1 MNHLYI
7 PKYFNEK
14 GNVVRLVLGTA
25 IFALLFINIFQPFN
39 SRGWVPN
46 ITDFRYFLFSCI
58 IILTATCVIAISR
71 TIMYFYA
78 KKNEISYLDY
88 AFWVLVELIAMSSFY
103 TLFPYYVLHVNVPFW
118 ELFKTAITYTSLIVL
133 APYSILSLYFSLKDK
148 ESRLEKIKQQQKED
162 VSDEKENLYSFYDE
176 KGSLRLSLFS
186 ECLFYIEAAD
196 NYVCIYYMNKG
207 KLANFMLRNS
217 LKNIEHV
224 FSERNLIRCHRSF
237 VVNVENVKI
246 IRKGDNG
253 LIIDFDCDGVRNIP
267 ISKTFSTNVL
277 KQFSAING

>member
-39 SRGWVPN
+39 SRDWVPN
-46 ITDFRYFLFSCI
+46 ITEFRYFLFSCL

-71 TIMYFYA
+71 TVMYFYA

-88 AFWVLVELIAMSSFY
+88 AFWVLVELIAMSFFY
-103 TLFPYYVLHVNVPFW
+103 TLFPYYVLHANVLFW
-118 ELFKTAITYTSLIVL
+118 SLFKTAITYTSLIVL
-133 APYSILSLYFSLKDK
+133 APYSILSLFFSLKDK
-148 ESRLEKIKQQQKED
+148 ESRLEKINQQQKEELPD
-162 VSDEKENLYSFYDE
+162 NNGNLYSFYDE
-176 KGSLRLSLFS
+176 KGTLRLSLFS

-207 KLANFMLRNS
+207 KLTNFMLRNS

-237 VVNVENVKI
+237 VVNIANVKI
-246 IRKGDNG
+246 IRKGENG
-253 LIIDFDCDGVRNIP
+253 LSIDFDCDGVRSIP
-267 ISKTFSTNVL
+267 ISKTFSANVL
-277 KQFSAING
+277 EQFSAING

>member
-39 SRGWVPN
+39 SRDWVPN
-46 ITDFRYFLFSCI
+46 ITEFRYFLFSCL

-71 TIMYFYA
+71 TVMYFYS
-78 KKNEISYLDY
+78 KGNEISYLNY
-88 AFWVLVELIAMSSFY
+88 AFWVLAELIAMSFFY
-103 TLFPYYVLHVNVPFW
+103 TLFPYYVLNANVLFW
-118 ELFKTAITYTSLIVL
+118 DLFKTAITYTSLIVL
-133 APYSILSLYFSLKDK
+133 APYSILSLFFSLKDK
-148 ESRLEKIKQQQKED
+148 ELRLERIKQQQKEEVPD
-162 VSDEKENLYSFYDE
+162 SNGNLYSFYDE
-176 KGSLRLSLFS
+176 KGTLRLSLFS

-207 KLANFMLRNS
+207 KLTSFMLRNS

-237 VVNVENVKI
+237 VVNIANVKI
-246 IRKGDNG
+246 IRKGENG
-253 LIIDFDCDGVRNIP
+253 LSIDFDCDGVRSIP
-267 ISKTFSTNVL
+267 ISKTFSANVL
-277 KQFSAING
+277 EQFSAING